1 MLLPKRTSQWESNAM
16 TTPTDQILHE
26 LADREAIRECLYR
39 YSRGVDRLDA
49 DMLRSAYWPDCVDN
63 HMSFTGNAEEFIAW
77 SFPIMGTMDQSQH
90 FISNVMMAINGNTA
104 DAESYFYGFHRINTP
119 DGNKNDVIGAGRYLD
134 TFEKRGQEWRIIK
147 RKVVTD
153 WFRHYSDSADWSQGM
168 LGIMIEPGGRFP
180 DDDSYKLLKLP
191 V

>member
-1 MLLPKRTSQWESNAM
+1 M
-16 TTPTDQILHE
+16 TTPTDRILGE

-39 YSRGVDRLDA
+39 YARGVDRLDA
-49 DMLRSAYWPDCVDN
+49 DMLRGAYWPDCTDN

-77 SFPIMGTMDQSQH
+77 SFPIMEAMDQSQH
-90 FISNVMMAINGNTA
+90 FIANSLIAVHGKSA

-119 DGNKNDVIGAGRYLD
+119 DGQKNDVIGAGRYLD
-134 TFEKRGQEWRIIK
+134 TFEKRRQEWRILK

-153 WFRHYSDSADWSQGM
+153 WFRHYPDSADWSQGM

-180 DDDSYKLLKLP
+180 DDDSCKLLKLK
-191 V
+191 

>member
-1 MLLPKRTSQWESNAM
+1 M
-16 TTPTDQILHE
+16 TTATSTILRE

-39 YSRGVDRLDA
+39 YARGVDRLDA

-90 FISNVMMAINGNTA
+90 FISNVLMTLNGDTA
-104 DAESYFYGFHRINTP
+104 DAESYFYGFHRINLP
-119 DGNKNDVIGAGRYLD
+119 GGAKNDVIGAGRYLD
-134 TFEKRGQEWRIIK
+134 TFERRGDEWRIIR

-153 WFRHYSDSADWSQGM
+153 WFRQYPDSADWSQGM
-168 LGIMIEPGGRFP
+168 LGIMIDPGGRFP
-180 DDDSYKLLKLP
+180 DDDSYTLLKLK
-191 V
+191 